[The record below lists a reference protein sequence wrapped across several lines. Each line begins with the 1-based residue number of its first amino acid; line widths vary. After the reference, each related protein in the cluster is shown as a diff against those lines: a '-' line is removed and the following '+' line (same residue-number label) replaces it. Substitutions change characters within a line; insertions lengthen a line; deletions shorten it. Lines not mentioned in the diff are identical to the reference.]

1 MNKYSIYF
9 EQIHAALV
17 SIRDYN
23 IKSLTKPNILNSS
36 LGLHILIWTGTG
48 NVISFLSVMR

>member
-17 SIRDYN
+17 SIRDLFLQHK
-23 IKSLTKPNILNSS
+23 KSYQT
-36 LGLHILIWTGTG
+36 
-48 NVISFLSVMR
+48 